1 MEVLLQLG
9 RFFDLKRET
18 KKQRGIFS
26 IGKNNT
32 TTHDKTK
39 AKKEKKKPQTNFTRN
54 PRTQS
59 KEGMVVAQSKVRVK
73 ATLVQHPIHK

>member
-1 MEVLLQLG
+1 MTK
-9 RFFDLKRET
+9 LK
-18 KKQRGIFS
+18 Q
-26 IGKNNT
+26 
-32 TTHDKTK
+32 
-39 AKKEKKKPQTNFTRN
+39 KKEKEKKPQTNFTRN